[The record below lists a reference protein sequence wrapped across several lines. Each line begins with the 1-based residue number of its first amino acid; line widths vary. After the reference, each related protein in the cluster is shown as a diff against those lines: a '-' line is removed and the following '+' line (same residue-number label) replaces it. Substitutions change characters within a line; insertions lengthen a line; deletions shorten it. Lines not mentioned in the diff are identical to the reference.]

1 MKFATTVICCAFSF
15 TMGALLLPR
24 TVVLRETIEVPV
36 ERDVQPEVRA
46 ELAALLAPR
55 EEVPIAQPQAEQPQ
69 PPLAAVAPL
78 ARIDVPWADLERTLH
93 DSTLVRSPAELGE
106 LAAAVE
112 DVWAVL
118 CAEREFDTRAREVM
132 REQPQPPTPW
142 SERKYWHDS
151 RWKPWVEQNLSL
163 FVDQLY
169 RFRVPAAVVDRYRNR
184 KLDQL

>member
-1 MKFATTVICCAFSF
+1 MKLATTVICCALSF
-15 TMGALLLPR
+15 TRGALFLPR
-24 TVVLRETIEVPV
+24 TVVVRETVEVPA

-46 ELAALLAPR
+46 EVAALLAPR
-55 EEVPIAQPQAEQPQ
+55 EEVPTAQPQAEQPQ

-78 ARIDVPWADLERTLH
+78 ARVDVPWADLERTLH
-93 DSTLVRSPAELGE
+93 DSTLVRSPAELHE

-118 CAEREFDTRAREVM
+118 CAEREFDAHVRKVLD
-132 REQPQPPTPW
+132 EQPAPVTPW
-142 SERKYWHDS
+142 AERKHWRDS
-151 RWKPWVEQNLSL
+151 RWVPWVETNLPL

-184 KLDQL
+184 KLDQF

>member
-1 MKFATTVICCAFSF
+1 MRFAATLICCAFSF
-15 TMGALLLPR
+15 TLGALLLPR
-24 TVVLRETIEVPV
+24 TIVLRETVEVPT

-46 ELAALLAPR
+46 ELAALLSPR
-55 EEVPIAQPQAEQPQ
+55 EEVPPVAQPQAEP
-69 PPLAAVAPL
+69 PPLAAVAPM
-78 ARIDVPWADLERTLH
+78 ARLDVPWADLERTLH
-93 DSTLVRSPAELGE
+93 DSTLVRSPSELHE
-106 LAAAVE
+106 LAAGVE

-118 CAEREFDTRAREVM
+118 CAEREFDARVREVL
-132 REQPQPPTPW
+132 REQPTPPAPW

-151 RWKPWVEQNLSL
+151 RWKPWVEQNLLL

>member
-1 MKFATTVICCAFSF
+1 VKLATTAIYCAFSF
-15 TMGALLLPR
+15 TLGALLLPR
-24 TVVLRETIEVPV
+24 TVVLCKTVEVPV
-36 ERDVQPEVRA
+36 ERDVQPEVHA
-46 ELAALLAPR
+46 EVAALLAPR
-55 EEVPIAQPQAEQPQ
+55 VEVPSGGEPTPL
-69 PPLAAVAPL
+69 PPLAAVAPM

-118 CAEREFDTRAREVM
+118 CAEREFDARVREVL
-132 REQPQPPTPW
+132 REQPVPPTPW
-142 SERKYWHDS
+142 VERKHWRDS
-151 RWKPWVEQNLSL
+151 RWLPWVETNLPL

-184 KLDQL
+184 KLDQY